1 MKADLAVPVDK
12 MDTNNSKKDLMSY
25 NSKMVG
31 DQVLV
36 VRAKDGSKWKGKVE
50 RVIDEEYFE
59 ISKFENPLETEVVSM
74 YDIRSLSYETP

>member
-1 MKADLAVPVDK
+1 MAVPVDK

-31 DQVLV
+31 NQVLV

-74 YDIRSLSYETP
+74 YDIRALSYETP